1 MAEKNLMAKA
11 TKAASY
17 NIILQ
22 LTLRVLTFVLN
33 AYILRHITKDLLGVI
48 NVRLMLLYTTVQFL
62 SREPFRRSCL
72 SDTDNPNWPAII
84 NVTWLCLPVCIFIG
98 GIMSFVWLFVL
109 ERPDPLV
116 ASGYTLGVHCVVISV
131 VIEVLAEPLY
141 VISQAFHYIK
151 FKIFFVGSGI
161 TLRCIIMAVLV
172 AFDPRNA
179 IWAYSVAQLISSAYY
194 TVVLYAYF
202 TFESRRLR
210 HGCEDKSKDSS
221 RKCNERVL
229 PFTSVFDIIPF
240 IGSNGT
246 QLDRNITKLTWSFMK
261 QTVFKQ
267 LLTEGERYIMTVFS
281 ILSFAEQGVYD
292 IVNNL
297 GSLTARLVFQ
307 PIEESSYVFFAQVV
321 QRDVPPCQQNVDSVM
336 LSVLTLKQ
344 LLKLLTHVGLI
355 IFTFGQAYSSLLLH
369 VYGGSALS
377 DSLAPLLLRWHCA
390 YIVLI
395 AINGITEC
403 FVFAAMSK
411 EQLDQHNHRLAL
423 FSVLFLF
430 VAYLLTTLFGAIGF
444 ILANCFNM
452 IARVG
457 YSTFFISAYYAKTQY
472 RPLHGIFPSARVL
485 GTAMFSY
492 LVTTISEAMFCCYAG
507 FIYLLLHAAVGALC
521 LFLSLAVIYIEE
533 KELIAFL
540 KTCWHDRSFGKKS
553 EKVQ

>member
-1 MAEKNLMAKA
+1 MAEKNLVAKA

-17 NIILQ
+17 NIVLQ

-33 AYILRHITKDLLGVI
+33 AYILRHVTKDMLGVI

-72 SDTDNPNWPAII
+72 SDANNQNWPAII
-84 NVTWLCLPVCIFIG
+84 NVTWLCLPVCVLIG
-98 GIMSFVWLFVL
+98 AVMNFVWLFVL
-109 ERPDPLV
+109 ERPDPSV
-116 ASGYTLGVHCVVISV
+116 ATGYTMGVHCVVISV

-141 VISQAFHYIK
+141 VVSQAFHYIK

-161 TLRCIIMAVLV
+161 TLRCIVMAILI
-172 AFDPRNA
+172 AFDPQNA
-179 IWAYSVAQLISSAYY
+179 IWAYSVAQLVSSAYY

-202 TFESRRLR
+202 TFESRRLNR
-210 HGCEDKSKDSS
+210 ACDDKSKDSN
-221 RKCNERVL
+221 RKSTDHAL
-229 PFTSVFDIIPF
+229 PFSSVLDIIPL
-240 IGSNGT
+240 ISRNGT
-246 QLDRNITKLTWSFMK
+246 QLDRNATKLTWSFMK
-261 QTVFKQ
+261 QTVAKQ
-267 LLTEGERYIMTVFS
+267 LLTEGERYIMTIFNT
-281 ILSFAEQGVYD
+281 LSFAEQGVYD

-307 PIEESSYVFFAQVV
+307 PIEESSYVFFAQVI

-336 LSVLTLKQ
+336 LSTLTLKQ

-355 IFTFGQAYSSLLLH
+355 IFTFGQAYSSLLLRL
-369 VYGGSALS
+369 YGGSTLS

-411 EQLDQHNHRLAL
+411 QQLDQHNHRLAL

-430 VAYLLTTLFGAIGF
+430 VAYLLTTLFGAVGF

-452 IARVG
+452 ITRIG
-457 YSTFFISAYYAKTQY
+457 YSTFFISTYYAKTQC
-472 RPLHGIFPSARVL
+472 RPLHGILPSVHVL
-485 GTAMFSY
+485 GIAMISY
-492 LVTTISEAMFCCYAG
+492 LVTATSEAVFCCNAR
-507 FIYLLLHAAVGALC
+507 FIYLTLHAAVGAMC
-521 LFLSLAVIYIEE
+521 LLVFLAVIYVKE
-533 KELIAFL
+533 KELIVFL
-540 KTCWHDRSFGKKS
+540 KTCWHDGSIGKKP
-553 EKVQ
+553 EKML